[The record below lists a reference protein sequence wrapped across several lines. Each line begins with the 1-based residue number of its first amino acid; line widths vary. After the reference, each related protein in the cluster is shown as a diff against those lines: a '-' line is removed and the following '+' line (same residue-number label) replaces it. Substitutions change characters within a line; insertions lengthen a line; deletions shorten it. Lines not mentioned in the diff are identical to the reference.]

1 MWWEYLL
8 VFGAGFFCG
17 ALVMAMCSLAR
28 ESDRIIGRIIR
39 GGKE

>member
-17 ALVMAMCSLAR
+17 LLTMAMCAMAR
-28 ESDRIIGRIIR
+28 DSDRAIDRILR
-39 GGKE
+39 GGK